1 MSLSVD
7 NCPHCGGPGKL
18 KTITTPFMHGWVG
31 CPRCRIYVNWV
42 REPSAAA
49 AKWNRMATE
58 AVT

>member
-1 MSLSVD
+1 MKASLAD
-7 NCPHCGGPGKL
+7 CPRCGEPAAR
-18 KTITTPFMHGWVG
+18 KTVPLPYMHGWVG

>member
-31 CPRCRIYVNWV
+31 CPACKIFKQWTHD
-42 REPSAAA
+42 PAQAIMM
-49 AKWNRMATE
+49 WNMRVAS
-58 AVT
+58 